1 MDVSTRT
8 APTDDLKKFMS
19 RCIVITRGALI
30 LGN

>member
-8 APTDDLKKFMS
+8 APTDDLKKFMI
-19 RCIVITRGALI
+19 RRIVITRGMPI